1 MDSYLMRTLR
11 APRGVTTVAGAKRY
25 ATKLATSPAPTV
37 VGRERERGTQGKS
50 EKPVVSKHLKVF
62 HC

>member
-25 ATKLATSPAPTV
+25 ATKLATSPKPTV
-37 VGRERERGTQGKS
+37 IGRVTERGREGERE
-50 EKPVVSKHLKVF
+50 
-62 HC
+62 